1 MTGNPVTEL
10 ERAFRRM
17 GRHFGVL
24 SARRERPSTG
34 LDVRDT
40 GETFEVVG
48 ETPGARPDDVQVQV
62 ADQLLEI
69 TVEAASDVPETTGE
83 HDDEPLG
90 RDTPKEG
97 EYVRRERPEGV
108 AQRSIHLPVA
118 VDPERAEASA
128 ARGVVRVRMPKL
140 GAGDDATEIPVS

>member
-10 ERAFRRM
+10 ERAFQRM
-17 GRHFGVL
+17 GRHFGGL
-24 SARRERPSTG
+24 SARRERPSIA

-48 ETPGARPDDVQVQV
+48 ETPGARPEDVQVQV
-62 ADQLLEI
+62 ADQLLQI

-83 HDDEPLG
+83 HEDEPPG
-90 RDTPKEG
+90 HDTPQEG

-118 VDPERAEASA
+118 VDPERAEASV
-128 ARGVVRVRMPKL
+128 ARGVVKVRLPKL
-140 GAGDDATEIPVS
+140 GAGDDAIEIPVS